1 MALDA
6 TSLGINE
13 LSVGERLE
21 LIELIWESLPESVSP
36 GDVPPEHLAELQ
48 KRRAAMDAHPGE
60 GKPWREVLDR
70 LGKKS

>member
-6 TSLGINE
+6 TTLRIDQ

-21 LIELIWESLPESVSP
+21 LIEFIWDSLPESVSP
-36 GDVPPEHLAELQ
+36 GDVPPEHVAILEKRLA
-48 KRRAAMDAHPGE
+48 AAEARPGL

-70 LGKKS
+70 LGCKQ